1 MEESFSFQIVKSVLS
16 DILHEFTTPKAKTLS
31 NPIADKITNKYPYEI
46 IFMKTISQHSGNLC
60 GFYSLFYVRMY
71 LKYLRSNYNDYYL
84 TSLCSYKKFYKYY
97 RRTIAMLSEQF
108 PKDKNELYKE
118 GSLERY
124 HMDYILKTNYVQKD
138 IDIKDIE
145 LNIIRIYFVGGTF
158 ANEKSQLKE
167 IENFFMSMKENSKD
181 KHKVFILFLGLSAHW
196 IVLINDNNNKFISKE
211 HFLLFDSYARSAEI
225 FYIEDNDTA
234 RYKYIDNIDLT
245 EQTQFKKKKMTD
257 YDKKS
262 FNFFIKDY
270 QALFSSL
277 STVLSKISTEH
288 NIISTIVLEH
298 YIRDILASYEEML
311 GVPFECLYSFEDK
324 FLLLMMIYNWL
335 ISQYHPK
342 ILKENIMDNIVG
354 NNKSDMIKRYC
365 EFCIMNNEVIQSNI
379 KCVLEGDIV
388 DILNEFITLNTNILN
403 AFNVI

>member
-1 MEESFSFQIVKSVLS
+1 MEESISFKIVKSVLS
-16 DILHEFTTPKAKTLS
+16 DILHEFITPKEKTQS
-31 NPIADKITNKYPYEI
+31 HPIADKITNKYPYEVI
-46 IFMKTISQHSGNLC
+46 IMKTINQHSGNLC

-71 LKYLRSNYNDYYL
+71 LKYLRSNYDDYYL

-97 RRTIAMLSEQF
+97 SKTIAMLSKNF
-108 PKDKNELYKE
+108 PKDKNELYNE

-124 HMDYILKTNYVQKD
+124 HMDYILNTNYIKKD

-158 ANEKSQLKE
+158 ANDKSQLKE
-167 IENFFMSMKENSKD
+167 IESFFMSMKENSKD
-181 KHKVFILFLGLSAHW
+181 KVFILFLGLSAHW

-211 HFLLFDSYARSAEI
+211 HFLLFDSYDRSAEI

-234 RYKYIDNIDLT
+234 RYKYIDTIDLT
-245 EQTQFKKKKMTD
+245 DQTQFKKKKMTD

-270 QALFSSL
+270 QSLFSSL
-277 STVLSKISTEH
+277 STVLSKITTEH

-311 GVPFECLYSFEDK
+311 GVPFEYLSSFEDK

-354 NNKSDMIKRYC
+354 NNNSDMIKRYC

-379 KCVLEGDIV
+379 NCVFEGDIV
-388 DILNEFITLNTNILN
+388 DILNEFVTLNKNILH